1 MSKVFHE
8 QRDRLQEIKDTLKS
22 TMDGFKEDPVKIA
35 ELLEFKSH
43 FWNYSLNNSILIQC
57 QNPYATFVASFR
69 GWQQKGY
76 HVRKGQHGLK
86 VLFPIRTELI
96 SLGEHKY
103 RRVAD
108 ATPEEKAKIES
119 GELKT
124 VTSTR
129 FGVGTV
135 FDISQTDCPKEDYPK
150 FYNMG
155 YSSEQHAALYQAV
168 KDYAASKGI
177 PVEETDLQSIS
188 LRGAF
193 YPKENVIRI
202 SDKLNDT
209 ERLSTLTH
217 ELGHALMHHN
227 PEAMKI
233 PTAVKELEADA
244 ISIML
249 QKEFGIGLTDSRKA
263 HLTDNYHQCAA
274 LKDFVLE
281 DVLKDINKTY
291 CTLRKE
297 LVSVLEPIAA
307 KTQEKAA
314 APVEQK
320 ESVKAANA
328 VAEDIEVP
336 DADARKQMEA
346 AMPELRTFQAA
357 AVRCAVK
364 RAEKYDR
371 ETGNVFLKEYFSD
384 HIALG
389 TPVPLEEQERML
401 SLYQQELGE
410 EKPAER
416 PQEISNDTVTKDEAP
431 SPEKFDTYFMP
442 TADAAIWNDYQTVK
456 DSIIDSILFYQVGSF
471 YQIYGEDAEKVSGAV
486 GLELLHGFKLGVEN
500 IAMCSIPVQQLDET
514 VSKLSTWNNIAISAI
529 NPTTGER
536 QVAVTTS
543 EETNKQTNEA
553 ILNESAKIAELE
565 PPILPSS
572 PAPKEKHKRGN
583 DYRQRPDVLEYIKH
597 NVSMLTVAKDMGF
610 TPVKAG
616 GYYSLKEHDS
626 VRIYPDTNS
635 YCQFSTNKGGSPIDF
650 VMNFGGCNLE
660 NAIKKLKEQYVGNR
674 LDSLPKE
681 TPKPVQ
687 PQPKKKDFTLPEKV
701 AGKYSHAFAYLVK
714 TRCLDAA
721 IVTQCIKDGLIYED
735 TKHNVVFIGKDGA
748 GKPAFA
754 TRHTSLTGS
763 SFKRDVAGSR
773 QDIGWMAGSPTAE
786 KLYICE
792 APIDA
797 LSIMSLRKQQG
808 LPTERASYLAT
819 CGTGKSAALFT
830 RLKEY
835 PKINEVVLAND
846 SDTAG
851 KEANRKILERLR
863 KEYPKVTV
871 KLLKPQKGKD
881 INECLCVGSPKT
893 HNRGLEVEK

>member
-22 TMDGFKEDPVKIA
+22 TMDGFKEDPAKIA

-43 FWNYSLNNSILIQC
+43 FWNYSLNNSILIQR

-96 SLGEHKY
+96 PLGEHKF
-103 RRVAD
+103 RRVVD

-168 KDYAASKGI
+168 KEYAASKGI

-193 YPKENVIRI
+193 YPKENIIRI

-227 PEAMKI
+227 LETMKI

-249 QKEFGIGLTDSRKA
+249 QKEFGIELTDSRKA
-263 HLTDNYHQCAA
+263 HLTDNYRQCTA

-281 DVLKDINKTY
+281 DVLKNINKTY

-307 KTQEKAA
+307 KAQGKSV
-314 APVEQK
+314 APAEQK
-320 ESVKAANA
+320 APKEPVKAVNA

-336 DADARKQMEA
+336 DADTRKQMEA
-346 AMPELRTFQAA
+346 ATLELRTFQVA

-371 ETGNVFLKEYFSD
+371 EIGNAFLKEYFAD

-401 SLYQQELGE
+401 SLYRQELGE

-431 SPEKFDTYFMP
+431 SPEEFDSVSP
-442 TADAAIWNDYQTVK
+442 TDA
-456 DSIIDSILFYQVGSF
+456 S
-471 YQIYGEDAEKVSGAV
+471 
-486 GLELLHGFKLGVEN
+486 LH
-500 IAMCSIPVQQLDET
+500 
-514 VSKLSTWNNIAISAI
+514 
-529 NPTTGER
+529 
-536 QVAVTTS
+536 
-543 EETNKQTNEA
+543 
-553 ILNESAKIAELE
+553 ESAKLTEPE
-565 PPILPSS
+565 PPILPPA
-572 PAPKEKHKRGN
+572 PAPKKEYERSN

-597 NVSMLTVAKDMGF
+597 NVSMLTVAEDMGF
-610 TPVKAG
+610 TPVKTG

-660 NAIKKLKEQYVGNR
+660 DAIKKLKEQYVGNR

-687 PQPKKKDFTLPEKV
+687 PRPKKKEFTLPEKV

-721 IVTQCIKDGLIYED
+721 VVTQCIKDGLIYED
-735 TKHNVVFIGKDGA
+735 TKHNVVFVGKDET

-773 QDIGWMAGSPTAE
+773 QDIGWMAGSPAAE

-830 RLKEY
+830 RLKEH
-835 PKINEVVLAND
+835 PQINEVVLAND
-846 SDTAG
+846 SDAAG

-863 KEYPKVTV
+863 KEYPKVAV